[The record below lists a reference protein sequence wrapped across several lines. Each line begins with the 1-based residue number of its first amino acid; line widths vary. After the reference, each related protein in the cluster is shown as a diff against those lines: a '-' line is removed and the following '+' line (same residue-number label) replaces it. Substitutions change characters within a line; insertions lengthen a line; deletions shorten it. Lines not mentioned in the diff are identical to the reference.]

1 MTGLGCSSPVKHTWE
16 PNRCEARC
24 CQGCRPPP
32 AGAGRRAPVGQAGP
46 EVPGF
51 LPWQGWGTSSPG
63 WPCPGATAGPRQEHG
78 GVKLHVSRSLC
89 PCAGPSPGGS
99 GGLPPA
105 QPAFSG
111 GAPWGCAAAALTPPP
126 LPVKLGT
133 QSSDA
138 FDAGLPRLN
147 SLTWIFF
154 ILDSSGKAADGVSLS
169 LEENCGAPSAM
180 QGGSTVKPW
189 QGEPGWGCASSLPG
203 RPPAHWVTLG
213 KSPCRSMPQ
222 FPHL

>member
-1 MTGLGCSSPVKHTWE
+1 MKGPLLSGLSSPPQQGLGALLPWGRLAPRCLGSSHGRAGGP
-16 PNRCEARC
+16 A
-24 CQGCRPPP
+24 
-32 AGAGRRAPVGQAGP
+32 AGAGCV
-46 EVPGF
+46 
-51 LPWQGWGTSSPG
+51 
-63 WPCPGATAGPRQEHG
+63 PGATAGPRQEHG
-78 GVKLHVSRSLC
+78 GMKLHVSRSLC
-89 PCAGPSPGGS
+89 PCAGLSPGGS
-99 GGLPPA
+99 RGLRPP

-111 GAPWGCAAAALTPPP
+111 GTPWGCAAAALTCPP

-138 FDAGLPRLN
+138 FDAGLPRLD
-147 SLTWIFF
+147 SLTRIFF
-154 ILDSSGKAADGVSLS
+154 ISDSSGKMADGVSLS

-189 QGEPGWGCASSLPG
+189 QGEPGWGCTSSLPG

-213 KSPCRSMPQ
+213 KSPCCSMPQ